1 MQRDLKIGLACA
13 GGGTEGSIYEIGALC
28 AIDEAL
34 DGVHM
39 HELDVYVGV
48 SAGALVTSC
57 LANGISVRTLSRAI
71 ISRAYDPA
79 LNITPEIL
87 FAPAF
92 GEYAKRLAK
101 LPGAIVRSV
110 WDYVKH
116 PLDLSPMGTLAGL
129 GSVVPVGVFD
139 NAPLEQHLANIFSVE
154 GRTNDFRTLQPEL
167 RVVAVNVDT
176 ADVVAFGTEETAHVP
191 ISKAVQASTALPGLY
206 LPVQIDGASYID
218 GVARRTVH
226 SSAALEAGARLLFCI
241 NPIVPVNTEA
251 AANGRTPSLVDHGLP
266 TVLSQAFRT
275 VVHSRMR
282 TGFRSY
288 KHLYPDAET
297 ILFEPTPED
306 FERIFSN
313 LFSFSNRY
321 AVCEHA
327 YQTTRR
333 QLRQRADEIEPIL
346 AQHNLS
352 LRHEVLADE
361 DRTLYGDL
369 APRSIAQETGN
380 VFDQTYHVLER
391 LEYALEK
398 AEAAAQK
405 G

>member
-1 MQRDLKIGLACA
+1 MQRDVKIGLACA
-13 GGGTEGSIYEIGALC
+13 GGGMEGSIYEIGALC
-28 AIDEAL
+28 ALDEVL
-34 DGVHM
+34 DGAQM

-48 SAGALVTSC
+48 SAGAMVTAC
-57 LANGISVRTLSRAI
+57 LANGISARTMSRAI
-71 ISRAYDPA
+71 ISRAEDPS
-79 LNITPEIL
+79 LNITPDIL

-92 GEYAKRLAK
+92 GEYARRLTK
-101 LPGAIVRSV
+101 LPGAVVRSV
-110 WDYVKH
+110 WDYVRR
-116 PLDLSPMGTLAGL
+116 PLDLSPLGALVNL

-139 NAPLEQHLANIFSVE
+139 NRPIEQHLAKAFSAA
-154 GRTNDFRTLQPEL
+154 GRTNDFRRLHPIL
-167 RVVAVNVDT
+167 RVVAVDVDT
-176 ADVVAFGTEETAHVP
+176 AEVVVFGTEETAHVP

-206 LPVQIDGASYID
+206 LPVKIEGASYID

-251 AANGRTPSLVDHGLP
+251 ATSGRTPSLVDHGLP

-275 VVHSRMR
+275 VIHSRMR

-288 KHLYPDAET
+288 KHLYPDATT
-297 ILFEPTPED
+297 ILIEPTPED
-306 FERIFSN
+306 VERIFSN

-333 QLRQRADEIEPIL
+333 QLCQRADEIEPIL
-346 AQHNLS
+346 EQHGLG
-352 LRHEVLADE
+352 LRRNILADE

-369 APRSIAQETGN
+369 APRSIAQEAGN
-380 VFDQTYHVLER
+380 VLDETYHVLDR
-391 LEYALEK
+391 LEQALEK
-398 AEAAAQK
+398 MESME

>member
-1 MQRDLKIGLACA
+1 MQRDVKIGLACA
-13 GGGTEGSIYEIGALC
+13 GGGMEGSIYEIGALC
-28 AIDEAL
+28 ALDEAL
-34 DGVHM
+34 DGVQM

-48 SAGALVTSC
+48 SAGALVTAC
-57 LANGISVRTLSRAI
+57 LANGISARTMSRAI
-71 ISRAYDPA
+71 ISRADDLS
-79 LNITPEIL
+79 LNITPDIL

-92 GEYAKRLAK
+92 GEYARRLAK
-101 LPGAIVRSV
+101 LPGAVARSV
-110 WDYVKH
+110 WDYVRR
-116 PLDLSPMGTLAGL
+116 PLDLSPL
-129 GSVVPVGVFD
+129 GALVNLGPAVPVGIFD
-139 NAPLEQHLANIFSVE
+139 NEPIEQHLAKAFSAD
-154 GRTNDFRTLQPEL
+154 GRTNDFRKLRSIL
-167 RVVAVNVDT
+167 RVVAVDVDT
-176 ADVVAFGTEETAHVP
+176 AEVVAFGAEETAHVP

-206 LPVQIDGASYID
+206 VPVQIEGASYID

-251 AANGRTPSLVDHGLP
+251 ASNKRTPSLVDYGLP

-275 VVHSRMR
+275 AIHSRMQ

-288 KHLYPDAET
+288 KHLYPEAET
-297 ILFEPTPED
+297 ILIEPTPED
-306 FERIFSN
+306 VGRIFSN

-352 LRHEVLADE
+352 LRHDLLADE

-369 APRSIAQETGN
+369 APRAIAQEVDT
-380 VFDQTYHVLER
+380 VFDQTNHVLER
-391 LEYALEK
+391 LEHALEQ
-398 AEAAAQK
+398 AEAVAMKA
-405 G
+405 